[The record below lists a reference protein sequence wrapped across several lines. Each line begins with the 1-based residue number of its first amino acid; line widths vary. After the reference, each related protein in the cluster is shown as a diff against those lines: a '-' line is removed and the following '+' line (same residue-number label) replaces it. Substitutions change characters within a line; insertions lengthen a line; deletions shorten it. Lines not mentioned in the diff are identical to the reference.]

1 MQAGSDV
8 SASLTAWGSWQP
20 ALAPTR
26 GPTVLDA
33 LIGSLGSRGS
43 NRVSCRSV
51 LLVFFFVV
59 GRFPPVHPLRCRGIA
74 GGPPSQWLHP
84 LRWTQFSGQ
93 LSAAFLKYA
102 TMLTSLN
109 MATSLFQ
116 IQGASSPQAWRRAA
130 RNFSSTFLAVQRCMH
145 GFTAWAGMVTCPT

>member
-1 MQAGSDV
+1 M

-59 GRFPPVHPLRCRGIA
+59 GRCPPVHPLCCRGIA

-84 LRWTQFSGQ
+84 LWWTQCSGQ
-93 LSAAFLKYA
+93 LSAAILKYA
-102 TMLTSLN
+102 SMLTSLN
-109 MATSLFQ
+109 RAASLFQ
-116 IQGASSPQAWRRAA
+116 IQGDSSPQAWQRAA

-145 GFTAWAGMVTCPT
+145 SFTASAGMVTCPT